1 MLEPKQRCNSYAMSS
16 ANAVAHRFDSC
27 RSQSLTVGG
36 KFRTA
41 YSPDTNFFMSD
52 LM

>member
-1 MLEPKQRCNSYAMSS
+1 MLEPKQRCNSYAMPS
-16 ANAVAHRFDSC
+16 ADAVAHRFDSC
-27 RSQSLTVGG
+27 RSQALTEAG

-52 LM
+52 LI